1 LDVLHIANR
10 YFNCGV
16 LAVSKIF
23 ATLVELCDKIGID
36 SSLVTSEEGSA
47 FMVSDLVKFLILEFE
62 EAMLAFLFLV
72 QFINFVI
79 DHFDRFET
87 VFNFV
92 RHSVYVLGKFKLEFS
107 LLGVF
112 EIALLGKTWRCL
124 ISHLKN

>member
-1 LDVLHIANR
+1 
-10 YFNCGV
+10 
-16 LAVSKIF
+16 
-23 ATLVELCDKIGID
+23 
-36 SSLVTSEEGSA
+36 
-47 FMVSDLVKFLILEFE
+47 
-62 EAMLAFLFLV
+62 MLAFLFLV

-79 DHFDRFET
+79 DHFDCFET

-92 RHSVYVLGKFKLEFS
+92 RHSVYVLCKFKLEFS